1 MRILLTL
8 QPSIDICY
16 KNDYYYD
23 TQGFIYNIIRYS
35 KFHNIHDKKGYKFFC
50 FSNIFPYNKILN
62 KNKIYYLLI
71 SSPDDELVEYIY
83 KILLKR
89 TGDLIYFGKINFY
102 LIALKFFSVQV
113 PPLKNFILKTE
124 TPIIIRI
131 PSKMLAAE
139 KKYNYYYWKKEF
151 SIDLFI
157 SQIEKIFIKNMK
169 NLYSIKDPMFRLKTG
184 KLKIFVTLIL
194 SLYLKNLCSKSKFQ

>member
-1 MRILLTL
+1 M
-8 QPSIDICY
+8 
-16 KNDYYYD
+16 
-23 TQGFIYNIIRYS
+23 
-35 KFHNIHDKKGYKFFC
+35 
-50 FSNIFPYNKILN
+50 
-62 KNKIYYLLI
+62 I

-151 SIDLFI
+151 SLDLFI
-157 SQIEKIFIKNMK
+157 SQIEK
-169 NLYSIKDPMFRLKTG
+169 NLYKKYEEFIQYKRSYVPFKDGQIKDFRDTNS
-184 KLKIFVTLIL
+184 ITLFE
-194 SLYLKNLCSKSKFQ
+194 NLCSKSKFQ

>member
-8 QPSIDICY
+8 QPSTDIYY

-71 SSPDDELVEYIY
+71 SSPDDELVEYIN
-83 KILLKR
+83 KILSKR
-89 TGDLIYFGKINFY
+89 IGDLIYFGKMSFY

-131 PSKMLAAE
+131 PSKMLDAE

-151 SIDLFI
+151 RKLK
-157 SQIEKIFIKNMK
+157 KIFIKNMK

-184 KLKIFVTLIL
+184 KLKTFVTLIL